1 MLCYRRLWY
10 CLATLCMFKL
20 HDVHH
25 VFSGCLVCMLRS
37 MCHSI
42 FVFARPPCGRT
53 IYSIDPGGAFLLL
66 YVQCKPAGVHLA
78 VFSSMLCW
86 HRIPQALSRCVCS
99 CVSDSSLSVDLFCID
114 MCVVCVCADQI
125 YIISAAVLQVLSRTL
140 RYSRG
145 RLPAPWLGSTR

>member
-1 MLCYRRLWY
+1 MFVCVRVSGVCV
-10 CLATLCMFKL
+10 CL
-20 HDVHH
+20 
-25 VFSGCLVCMLRS
+25 SVCA
-37 MCHSI
+37 C
-42 FVFARPPCGRT
+42 VC
-53 IYSIDPGGAFLLL
+53 
-66 YVQCKPAGVHLA
+66 VCV
-78 VFSSMLCW
+78 
-86 HRIPQALSRCVCS
+86 CVCS